1 MLGLSRTPGRAVI
14 AVLTTSTMVVL
25 TSACSLLNK
34 ETPPPPPIIN
44 DYVSAVQV
52 LGDGGTSEIVNQQLG
67 DGAADGPAVTVP
79 EDTTVVNGGSV
90 QEAIKSTTPFSKVRV
105 GLEPLTSAASPSP
118 GSSPAAAAS
127 PTVTP
132 KGPARGYHEV
142 TLAKP
147 GTEIEI
153 VLTITQSLPGDQFIF
168 YFAVVDA
175 GGKQGKLSKQKVDA
189 IQVGTGQVQ
198 VSVQWDGDSDV
209 DLHVMDPNGDEVYWD
224 NTSVASGGQLDLDS
238 NANCDLDHVRNE
250 NITWSKA
257 PPASTSCAW
266 TTSSAATSRRR
277 TTSSRSAST
286 ASRRRPSR
294 ARSRRGD
301 EGARRRQ
308 ADHHV
313 RRAGTEPHCL
323 IPYLSRRPP
332 FGVAALQTVLGSPRD
347 RERSERSRGCS
358 TGDCRGRGG
367 CAPTTR
373 PRYGRRP
380 RCAGTRCPDEP

>member
-1 MLGLSRTPGRAVI
+1 
-14 AVLTTSTMVVL
+14 VLTTSTMVVL

-90 QEAIKSTTPFSKVRV
+90 QEAIKSTTQFSKVRV

-175 GGKQGKLSKQKVDA
+175 GGKQGKLSRQKVDA

-257 PPASTSCAW
+257 PPGKYVVRLDYFLACDVEKTNYVVTVRVNGQPTKTFSGSFTGE
-266 TTSSAATSRRR
+266 
-277 TTSSRSAST
+277 
-286 ASRRRPSR
+286 
-294 ARSRRGD
+294 GD
-301 EGARRRQ
+301 EGGEGDGKQ
-308 ADHHV
+308 ITTFD
-313 RRAGTEPHCL
+313 
-323 IPYLSRRPP
+323 
-332 FGVAALQTVLGSPRD
+332 VLAPSP
-347 RERSERSRGCS
+347 
-358 TGDCRGRGG
+358 T
-367 CAPTTR
+367 A
-373 PRYGRRP
+373 
-380 RCAGTRCPDEP
+380 